1 MPVMASSF
9 VYEFSLIAHS
19 VLRAAFVVLLFGALW
34 RSFDGWRKSRAW
46 DAGDKSWWLPL
57 TIVTDVQLTI
67 GLLLYFAWS
76 PVASQ
81 ARASLSSGG
90 MKDPVQ
96 RFWAMEHFS
105 SMVLVVLLV
114 HVAKIVAR
122 RSTARPARGQLAA
135 FVMLLVG
142 AALVARM
149 TPWPWSKHEGV
160 QRPVVRGV
168 LG

>member
-1 MPVMASSF
+1 MQASAL
-9 VYEFSLIAHS
+9 YEYSLVAHS
-19 VLRAAFVVLLFGALW
+19 ILRAAFVVLLLGALW
-34 RSFDGWRKSRAW
+34 RSFDGWRKARAF
-46 DAGDKSWWLPL
+46 DSGDKAWWLPL

-76 PVASQ
+76 PVARQ
-81 ARASLSSGG
+81 ARASLADGG

-96 RFWAMEHFS
+96 RFWAMEHMS
-105 SMVLVVLLV
+105 SMILVVVLV

-122 RSTARPARGQLAA
+122 RSTNRPKRGQLAA

-142 AALVARM
+142 AALVANM
-149 TPWPWSKHEGV
+149 APWPWSKHEGV
-160 QRPVVRGV
+160 QRPLVRG